1 LTIPDEVRAVV
12 FDAVGTLLHPEPAAA
27 EVYARIGRRFG
38 SCLSVASIRTRFGEA
53 FAGEESIDLAG
64 RLRTSEERERQRW
77 RTIVAQVLDDVS
89 DGEVCFEALYEHFSR
104 PESWH
109 CELDTETALG
119 SLAERGYRLGLA
131 SNYDRRL
138 RRVVEGLPA
147 LRSLEHLTVSSEVGW
162 RKPAA
167 EFFAAIG
174 QSFGMKPAEILCVG
188 DDRLNDYDGALAAG
202 MCAVLYDPLERE
214 SMVARRITRLIDLVP
229 RP

>member
-38 SCLSVASIRTRFGEA
+38 SRLSVASIRTRFGEA
-53 FAGEESIDLAG
+53 FAGEEAIDVAG

-104 PESWH
+104 PESWR
-109 CELDTETALG
+109 CEPDTETVLAA
-119 SLAERGYRLGLA
+119 LAERDYQLGLA

-138 RRVVEGLPA
+138 RRVADGTPA
-147 LRSLEHLTVSSEVGW
+147 LRFFGHLTVSSEVGW

-174 QSFGMKPAEILCVG
+174 QSFGLKSAEILYVG
-188 DDRLNDYDGALAAG
+188 DDRVNDYDGALAAG
-202 MCAVLYDPLERE
+202 MWAVLYDPLERE
-214 SMVARRITRLIDLVP
+214 PTAARRITRLIDLVP